1 MKLHVCLDDLLN
13 EMADIEN
20 IPHIKEAI
28 EIHLAEGGDVVL
40 EYRYINAP
48 SDVKY
53 SFSTPQDFI
62 DFLKN

>member
-1 MKLHVCLDDLLN
+1 
-13 EMADIEN
+13 MADMKS

-28 EIHLAEGGDVVL
+28 EKHLAEGGEVVL

-53 SFSTPQDFI
+53 SFSTSQDFI
-62 DFLKN
+62 DFLKS